1 MSQRP
6 TPPDAA
12 HSPYAAL
19 ISAQRRAARL
29 TRTELAE
36 RLGVP
41 THIVVLWEDP
51 RYEGVDLTIL
61 RRVAN
66 ATSSELEIAFR
77 PPSRPAPTRP
87 GSDLP
92 AWKSLLEAS

>member
-1 MSQRP
+1 MSLRP
-6 TPPDAA
+6 TPDAA
-12 HSPYAAL
+12 RSPYAAL

-29 TRTELAE
+29 TRTELAA

-51 RYEGVDLTIL
+51 RYEGVDLAIL
-61 RRVAN
+61 RRVAR
-66 ATSSELEIAFR
+66 ATASELEIAFR
-77 PPSRPAPTRP
+77 PPAAPEPTR
-87 GSDLP
+87 P